1 MSLFFAVFKRF
12 TLNAYRDEIDK
23 VSHSNFHGDPAAAL
37 LEVLDPEQNHTFNVR
52 CFSYYSTRG
61 FIIS

>member
-1 MSLFFAVFKRF
+1 MVF
-12 TLNAYRDEIDK
+12 RDEIDK

-52 CFSYYSTRG
+52 SYLSEVRVLDWWLTGSR
-61 FIIS
+61 I